1 MLGLFV
7 HGIGRQRGHFAD
19 EARATLREALRARG
33 ERCWLESCVY
43 ADIADRLQDA
53 MDARVEKRGSA
64 GGLFQKVS
72 TGVLADATMYVRS
85 AALRDAIYRRLDA
98 SWERFGGAADRRV
111 VLFAHSLGCLVTT
124 DWLRLRPEVRPRALV
139 TFGCNLELF
148 TMGEP
153 FDCPAQ
159 LRPGQASWTNVFYP
173 RDALGWPLA
182 GAPGLSHVRDVKLP
196 WKLARPS
203 TWFGTAHNAYW
214 GSEKLWADLVPHWF
228 S

>member
-1 MLGLFV
+1 
-7 HGIGRQRGHFAD
+7 
-19 EARATLREALRARG
+19 
-33 ERCWLESCVY
+33 
-43 ADIADRLQDA
+43 

-64 GGLFQKVS
+64 GGPFQKVS
-72 TGVLADATMYVRS
+72 TGVLADATLYVRS
-85 AALRDAIYRRLDA
+85 AKLREAIFRRLDA
-98 SWERFGGAADRRV
+98 SWEHFGGAADRRV
-111 VLFAHSLGCLVTT
+111 VLFAHSLGCLVAT
-124 DWLRLRPEVRPRALV
+124 DWLRLRPAVRPRALV

-182 GAPGLSHVRDVKLP
+182 GAPGLAHVRDVKLP
-196 WKLARPS
+196 WQLMRPS

-214 GSEKLWADLVPHWF
+214 GSEKLWAERVPHWF
-228 S
+228 PTTP